1 MPVFAAPPGIPG
13 SPDRCSM
20 QCPPR
25 SGRTDRVN
33 EWALGAAA
41 SSSPSSESRY
51 RVASAATSQQRP
63 DSVATPGHPYGVRQ
77 PRSVCAVAEATAF
90 GPADTLNSVPGP
102 HRVVAALCALTLM
115 TSACTVSPPPAPQST
130 DTSKITTPPPPKA
143 TQIIMAI
150 DSIGP
155 GFNSH
160 LLSDQ
165 SPVNAAISSLVLPS
179 SFRPVPDPASPT
191 GSRWEL
197 DTTLLES
204 AVVTNENPFTVTYKI
219 RPEAQ
224 WTDNA
229 PIGADDFS
237 YLWRQMVS
245 HPGVVDP
252 AGYDLITGVQSV
264 EGGKTAVVTF
274 SQPYPAWREL
284 FNDILP
290 AHIVK
295 DVPGGFAAGL
305 ARALPVTGGQFRVEN
320 IDPQR
325 DEILLARNDRYWSA
339 PAKPDQV
346 LFRRGGATAAL
357 ADSIRNG
364 DTQVAQV
371 HGGAAAFAQLSAIP
385 DVRTARIV
393 TPRVMQLTL
402 RAQQA
407 ALADSQVR
415 KAILGLVDVDL
426 LASVGAGDDNTVTLA
441 QAQVRS
447 PSDPGYVPT
456 APPALTKEAA
466 LTLLANAGYQ
476 VEPVET
482 TPPATPGTPAP
493 ENNRGR
499 VTKDGVPLTLVLGVA
514 ANDPTAV
521 AVANTAADQLRN
533 VGIAASVA
541 ALDPVALY
549 GDALINNKVDAVVGW
564 HQAGGDLATALASRY
579 GCPAL
584 EATAVSTATPGPTSS
599 PSPSPTSNAPV
610 PPPPTT
616 TATPTT
622 PSPAP
627 ESGQLV
633 QAPSNITGIC
643 DRSIQ
648 PKIDAA
654 LDGTEDIGEVI
665 NAVESRLWNM
675 STVLPILQD
684 TTIVAAG
691 PSVQNVC
698 LSGAVPV
705 GIVGDAGMWVKAAQ

>member
-1 MPVFAAPPGIPG
+1 MPTTQRRVSAVYGSALVALLCVF
-13 SPDRCSM
+13 
-20 QCPPR
+20 
-25 SGRTDRVN
+25 
-33 EWALGAAA
+33 
-41 SSSPSSESRY
+41 
-51 RVASAATSQQRP
+51 
-63 DSVATPGHPYGVRQ
+63 
-77 PRSVCAVAEATAF
+77 
-90 GPADTLNSVPGP
+90 TLVTG
-102 HRVVAALCALTLM
+102 
-115 TSACTVSPPPAPQST
+115 CTVSPPPAPQST
-130 DTSKITTPPPPKA
+130 DTTESTPPPPMKA

-155 GFNSH
+155 GFNAH

-179 SFRPVPDPASPT
+179 SFRPVPDARTPT

-197 DTTLLES
+197 DTSLLES
-204 AVVTNENPFTVTYKI
+204 AEVTSEDPFTVTYKI

-229 PIGADDFS
+229 PIAADDYW

-245 HPGVVDP
+245 QSGAVDP

-274 SQPYPAWREL
+274 AQPYPAWREL

-305 ARALPVTGGQFRVEN
+305 VRALPVTGGQFRVES

-325 DEILLARNDRYWSA
+325 DEILLARNDRYWGE
-339 PAKPDQV
+339 PATPDLI
-346 LFRRGGATAAL
+346 LFRRGGAPAAL

-402 RAQQA
+402 RAQQP

-415 KAILGLVDVDL
+415 QAILGLLDVDL
-426 LASVGAGDDNTVTLA
+426 LAAVGAGDDNTVTLA

-456 APPALTKEAA
+456 APPAMTREQAMDMLGD
-466 LTLLANAGYQ
+466 AGYQ
-476 VEPVET
+476 VDPVAT
-482 TPPATPGTPAP
+482 TNPDPPTPSLP
-493 ENNRGR
+493 ENNRGQL
-499 VTKDGVPLTLVLGVA
+499 TKDGDPLSLVLGVA
-514 ANDPTAV
+514 ANDPTSV
-521 AVANTAADQLRN
+521 AVANTAADQLRS
-533 VGIAASVA
+533 VGIAASVS

-549 GDALINNKVDAVVGW
+549 GDALVNNRVDAVVGW

-584 EATAVSTATPGPTSS
+584 EATPVVTTTTS
-599 PSPSPTSNAPV
+599 PSPSPSPSPSSSPTSPQPD
-610 PPPPTT
+610 PPGTTT
-616 TATPTT
+616 TATPV
-622 PSPAP
+622 PAP
-627 ESGQLV
+627 ESGELV

-648 PKIDAA
+648 PRIDAA
-654 LDGTEDIGEVI
+654 LRGTANIGEVI
-665 NAVESRLWNM
+665 DDVEPSLWNM
-675 STVLPILQD
+675 WTVLPILQD

-691 PSVQNVC
+691 PSLQNVS
-698 LSGAVPV
+698 LTGVVPV
-705 GIVGDAGMWVKAAQ
+705 GIVGDAGDWVKLPQ

>member
-1 MPVFAAPPGIPG
+1 MIG
-13 SPDRCSM
+13 
-20 QCPPR
+20 
-25 SGRTDRVN
+25 
-33 EWALGAAA
+33 AL
-41 SSSPSSESRY
+41 
-51 RVASAATSQQRP
+51 V
-63 DSVATPGHPYGVRQ
+63 
-77 PRSVCAVAEATAF
+77 
-90 GPADTLNSVPGP
+90 SVP
-102 HRVVAALCALTLM
+102 ALLF
-115 TSACTVSPPPAPQST
+115 SGCTVSPPPAPQST
-130 DTSKITTPPPPKA
+130 ETTETTPPPPMKA

-155 GFNSH
+155 GFNPH

-165 SPVNAAISSLVLPS
+165 SPVNAAVASMVLPS
-179 SFRPVPDPASPT
+179 SFRPVPDPKSPT

-197 DTTLLES
+197 DPTLLES
-204 AVVTNENPFTVTYKI
+204 AEVTSENPFTVTYKI

-229 PIGADDFS
+229 PIAADDYW

-245 HPGVVDP
+245 QPGVVDP

-264 EGGKTAVVTF
+264 EGGKQAVVTF

-295 DVPGGFAAGL
+295 DIPGGFGAGL
-305 ARALPVTGGQFRVEN
+305 ARAMPVTGGQFRVES

-339 PAKPDQV
+339 PAKPDLV
-346 LFRRGGATAAL
+346 LFRRGGAPAAL

-371 HGGAAAFAQLSAIP
+371 HGGAATFAQLSAIP

-402 RAQQA
+402 RGQQPTLEQA
-407 ALADSQVR
+407 QVR
-415 KAILGLVDVDL
+415 KAILGLIDVDL

-456 APPALTKEAA
+456 APPAMSREAA
-466 LTLLANAGYQ
+466 LDLLRGAGYEI
-476 VEPVET
+476 EPAE
-482 TPPATPGTPAP
+482 PPAPGAPPAP
-493 ENNRGR
+493 GNGR
-499 VTKDGVPLTLVLGVA
+499 QRITKDGDPLSLVLGVA
-514 ANDPTAV
+514 SNDPTSV

-533 VGIAASVA
+533 VGIDASVL

-549 GDALINNKVDAVVGW
+549 GDALTNNRVDAVVGW
-564 HQAGGDLATALASRY
+564 HQAGGDLATSLASRY
-579 GCPAL
+579 GCRAL
-584 EATAVSTATPGPTSS
+584 EATAVSTAVPGVA
-599 PSPSPTSNAPV
+599 PSPSPKPTTSTAPAPV
-610 PPPPTT
+610 T
-616 TATPTT
+616 TPTST
-622 PSPAP
+622 QPIPAP
-627 ESGQLV
+627 DSGALV

-643 DRSIQ
+643 DHSIQ
-648 PKIDAA
+648 QKIDAA
-654 LDGTEDIGEVI
+654 LDGSQNIAEVI
-665 NAVESRLWNM
+665 QAVEPKLWNM

-691 PSVQNVC
+691 PSVQNVS
-698 LSGAVPV
+698 LTGAVPV
-705 GIVGDAGMWVKAAQ
+705 GIVGDAGSWTKGR

>member
-1 MPVFAAPPGIPG
+1 MPTPLRRAHLTVG
-13 SPDRCSM
+13 
-20 QCPPR
+20 
-25 SGRTDRVN
+25 
-33 EWALGAAA
+33 AL
-41 SSSPSSESRY
+41 
-51 RVASAATSQQRP
+51 V
-63 DSVATPGHPYGVRQ
+63 
-77 PRSVCAVAEATAF
+77 
-90 GPADTLNSVPGP
+90 SVP
-102 HRVVAALCALTLM
+102 TLLF
-115 TSACTVSPPPAPQST
+115 SGCTVSPPPAPQST
-130 DTSKITTPPPPKA
+130 ETTETTPPPPVKA

-155 GFNSH
+155 GFNPH

-165 SPVNAAISSLVLPS
+165 SPVNAAVASMVLPS
-179 SFRPVPDPASPT
+179 SFRPVPDPKSPT
-191 GSRWEL
+191 GSNWEL
-197 DTTLLES
+197 DPTLLES
-204 AVVTNENPFTVTYKI
+204 AEVTSENPFTVTYKI

-229 PIGADDFS
+229 PIAADDYW

-245 HPGVVDP
+245 QPGVVDP

-264 EGGKTAVVTF
+264 EGGKQAVVTF

-295 DVPGGFAAGL
+295 DIPGGFGAGL
-305 ARALPVTGGQFRVEN
+305 ARAMPVTGGQFRVES

-325 DEILLARNDRYWSA
+325 DEILLARNDRYWSV
-339 PAKPDQV
+339 PAKPDLV
-346 LFRRGGATAAL
+346 LFRRGGAPAAL

-371 HGGAAAFAQLSAIP
+371 HGGAATFAQLSAIP

-402 RAQQA
+402 RGQQPTLEQA
-407 ALADSQVR
+407 QVR
-415 KAILGLVDVDL
+415 KAILGLIDVDL

-456 APPALTKEAA
+456 APPAMSREAA
-466 LTLLANAGYQ
+466 LDLLRGAGYQ
-476 VEPVET
+476 IEPVTE
-482 TPPATPGTPAP
+482 PPAPGAPPAP
-493 ENNRGR
+493 DNGR
-499 VTKDGVPLTLVLGVA
+499 QRITKDGAPLALVLGVA
-514 ANDPTAV
+514 SNDPTSV

-533 VGIAASVA
+533 VGIDASVL

-549 GDALINNKVDAVVGW
+549 GDALTNNRVDAVVGW
-564 HQAGGDLATALASRY
+564 HQAGGDLATSLASRY
-579 GCPAL
+579 GCRAL
-584 EATAVSTATPGPTSS
+584 EATAVSTAVPGVA
-599 PSPSPTSNAPV
+599 PSPSSPK
-610 PPPPTT
+610 PTT
-616 TATPTT
+616 SAAPAPSATPTPT
-622 PSPAP
+622 STQPIPAP
-627 ESGQLV
+627 DSGELV

-643 DRSIQ
+643 DHSIQ

-654 LDGTEDIGEVI
+654 LDGSQNIAEVI
-665 NAVESRLWNM
+665 QAVEPKLWNM

-691 PSVQNVC
+691 PSVQNVS
-698 LSGAVPV
+698 LTGAVPV
-705 GIVGDAGMWVKAAQ
+705 GIVGDAGSWTKGR

>member
-1 MPVFAAPPGIPG
+1 MPTRL
-13 SPDRCSM
+13 SL
-20 QCPPR
+20 R
-25 SGRTDRVN
+25 SRVHLT
-33 EWALGAAA
+33 LGALI
-41 SSSPSSESRY
+41 S
-51 RVASAATSQQRP
+51 
-63 DSVATPGHPYGVRQ
+63 TP
-77 PRSVCAVAEATAF
+77 
-90 GPADTLNSVPGP
+90 
-102 HRVVAALCALTLM
+102 ALLF
-115 TSACTVSPPPAPQST
+115 SGCTVSPPPAPQST
-130 DTSKITTPPPPKA
+130 ETTQVTPPPPAKA
-143 TQIIMAI
+143 MQVIMAI

-155 GFNSH
+155 GFNPH

-165 SPVNAAISSLVLPS
+165 SPVNAAIAALVLPS
-179 SFRPVPDPASPT
+179 SFRPVPDPKSPT

-204 AVVTNENPFTVTYKI
+204 AEVTSQNPFTVTYKI

-229 PIGADDFS
+229 PIAADDYW
-237 YLWRQMVS
+237 YLWRQMVGQ
-245 HPGVVDP
+245 PGVVDP

-264 EGGKTAVVTF
+264 DGGKQVVVSF
-274 SQPYPAWREL
+274 SQPYPAWQEL

-295 DVPGGFAAGL
+295 DVPGGFGAGL
-305 ARALPVTGGQFRVEN
+305 ARAMPVTGGQFRVES

-325 DEILLARNDRYWSA
+325 DEILLARNDRFWSV
-339 PAKPDQV
+339 PAKPDLV
-346 LFRRGGATAAL
+346 LFRRGGAPAAL

-364 DTQVAQV
+364 DTQVAQI
-371 HGGAAAFAQLSAIP
+371 HGGAATFAQLSAIP

-393 TPRVMQLTL
+393 TPRVLQLTL
-402 RAQQA
+402 RAQEPK
-407 ALADSQVR
+407 LADTQVR
-415 KAILGLVDVDL
+415 KAILNLIDVDL

-456 APPALTKEAA
+456 APPAMSRDAA
-466 LTLLANAGYQ
+466 LGLLQGAGYQ
-476 VEPVET
+476 IEP
-482 TPPATPGTPAP
+482 AAIAPGNSLPD
-493 ENNRGR
+493 NGR
-499 VTKDGVPLTLVLGVA
+499 QRITKDGVPLSLVLGVA
-514 ANDPTAV
+514 SNDPTSV

-533 VGIAASVA
+533 VGIDASVL

-549 GDALINNKVDAVVGW
+549 GDASTNNRVDAIVGW

-579 GCPAL
+579 GCRAL
-584 EATAVSTATPGPTSS
+584 EATAVSTTVPG
-599 PSPSPTSNAPV
+599 
-610 PPPPTT
+610 PPPPSSAPTSKTT
-616 TATPTT
+616 TTVPPVTATTVT
-622 PSPAP
+622 PPPQVPALDF
-627 ESGQLV
+627 GDLV

-654 LDGTEDIGEVI
+654 LDGSQNIADVI
-665 NAVESRLWNM
+665 QAVEPRLWNM

-691 PSVQNVC
+691 PSVQNVS

-705 GIVGDAGMWVKAAQ
+705 GIVGDAGDWVKSK

>member
-1 MPVFAAPPGIPG
+1 LT
-13 SPDRCSM
+13 S
-20 QCPPR
+20 
-25 SGRTDRVN
+25 
-33 EWALGAAA
+33 ALLL
-41 SSSPSSESRY
+41 
-51 RVASAATSQQRP
+51 V
-63 DSVATPGHPYGVRQ
+63 
-77 PRSVCAVAEATAF
+77 
-90 GPADTLNSVPGP
+90 
-102 HRVVAALCALTLM
+102 
-115 TSACTVSPPPAPQST
+115 SACTVSPPPAPQST
-130 DTSKITTPPPPKA
+130 ETSESTPPPPTKA
-143 TQIIMAI
+143 TQIIVAI

-197 DTTLLES
+197 DTTLLVS
-204 AVVTNENPFTVTYKI
+204 AEVTSEEPFTVTYKI

-229 PIGADDFS
+229 PIAADDYW
-237 YLWRQMVS
+237 YLWRQMVAE
-245 HPGVVDP
+245 PGVVDP

-305 ARALPVTGGQFRVEN
+305 VRALPVTGGQFRVES

-325 DEILLARNDRYWSA
+325 DEILLARNDRYWGV
-339 PAKPDQV
+339 PAKPDLV
-346 LFRRGGATAAL
+346 LFRRGGAPAAL

-371 HGGAAAFAQLSAIP
+371 HGGQAAFAQLSAIP

-402 RAQQA
+402 RAQQP

-415 KAILGLVDVDL
+415 KAILGLLDVDL
-426 LASVGAGDDNTVTLA
+426 LASVGAGSDNTVTLA

-447 PSDPGYVPT
+447 PSDPGYTPT
-456 APPALTKEAA
+456 APPAMTKEAA
-466 LTLLANAGYQ
+466 LALLAGAGYQ
-476 VEPVET
+476 VQPVET
-482 TPPATPGTPAP
+482 PPPSTPGTPAP
-493 ENNRGR
+493 DNNRGR
-499 VTKDGVPLTLVLGVA
+499 ITKDGQPLTLVLGVA
-514 ANDPTAV
+514 ANDQTSV
-521 AVANTAADQLRN
+521 AVANTAADQLRS
-533 VGIAASVA
+533 VGISASVL
-541 ALDPVALY
+541 ALDPPALY
-549 GDALINNKVDAVVGW
+549 GEALDQNRYDAIVGW
-564 HQAGGDLATALASRY
+564 HQAGGDLATVLASRY

-584 EATAVSTATPGPTSS
+584 EATAV
-599 PSPSPTSNAPV
+599 
-610 PPPPTT
+610 PTT
-616 TATPTT
+616 TAQGTPTPTTTSATT
-622 PSPAP
+622 PSPTRPPPAPPSTVTSPSPEP

-633 QAPSNITGIC
+633 QAPSNLTGIC

-654 LDGTEDIGEVI
+654 LLGTENIGEVL
-665 NAVESRLWNM
+665 NAVEPRLWNM

-684 TTIVAAG
+684 TTIVASG
-691 PSVQNVC
+691 PSVQNVS
-698 LSGAVPV
+698 LTGAVPV
-705 GIVGDAGMWVKAAQ
+705 GIVGDAGNWVKPAQ

>member
-1 MPVFAAPPGIPG
+1 M
-13 SPDRCSM
+13 
-20 QCPPR
+20 
-25 SGRTDRVN
+25 
-33 EWALGAAA
+33 
-41 SSSPSSESRY
+41 
-51 RVASAATSQQRP
+51 TS
-63 DSVATPGHPYGVRQ
+63 
-77 PRSVCAVAEATAF
+77 
-90 GPADTLNSVPGP
+90 L
-102 HRVVAALCALTLM
+102 VVAG
-115 TSACTVSPPPAPQST
+115 CTVSPPPAPQST
-130 DTSKITTPPPPKA
+130 ETTNTAPPPPVKA
-143 TQIIMAI
+143 MQIIMAI

-179 SFRPVPDPASPT
+179 SFRPIPDSTTPT
-191 GSRWEL
+191 GSRWEM
-197 DTTLLES
+197 DPTLLVS
-204 AVVTNENPFTVTYKI
+204 AEVTNEDPFTVTYQI
-219 RPEAQ
+219 RPEAA

-229 PIGADDFS
+229 PIGADDYW

-245 HPGVVDP
+245 VPGVVDP

-295 DVPGGFAAGL
+295 DVPGGFGAGL
-305 ARALPVTGGQFRVEN
+305 TRALPVTGGQFRVDN

-325 DEILLARNDRYWSA
+325 DEILLARNDRYWGE
-339 PAKPDQV
+339 PATPDQI
-346 LFRRGGATAAL
+346 LFRRGGAPAAL

-371 HGGAAAFAQLSAIP
+371 HGGQAAFAQLSAIP

-402 RAQQA
+402 RAQQP
-407 ALADSQVR
+407 ALTDLQVR
-415 KAILGLVDVDL
+415 RALFGLLDVDL
-426 LASVGAGDDNTVTLA
+426 LAAVGAGSDNTVTLA

-456 APPALTKEAA
+456 APPVITREAA
-466 LTLLANAGYQ
+466 LGLLADAGYQ

-482 TPPATPGTPAP
+482 PLTTTPGTPGPDEA
-493 ENNRGR
+493 RGQI
-499 VTKDGVPLTLVLGVA
+499 TKDGEPLTIVLGVA
-514 ANDPTAV
+514 ANDPTSI

-533 VGIAASVA
+533 VGIAASVS
-541 ALDPVALY
+541 ALDPVTLY
-549 GDALINNKVDAVVGW
+549 SDAMVNNSVDAVVGW
-564 HQAGGDLATALASRY
+564 HSAGGDLATALASRY

-584 EATAVSTATPGPTSS
+584 VAAPVSTVTPVPSVTTTLPKSTRPGSTPPKTSS
-599 PSPSPTSNAPV
+599 TVTSAP
-610 PPPPTT
+610 PASTPTT
-616 TATPTT
+616 TATD
-622 PSPAP
+622 AP
-627 ESGQLV
+627 EPSDSTGELV
-633 QAPSNITGIC
+633 QAPSNLTGIC

-648 PKIDAA
+648 PRIDAA
-654 LDGTEDIGEVI
+654 LRGTEEIAKVI
-665 NAVESRLWNM
+665 DAVEPRLWNL

-691 PSVQNVC
+691 PRVAGVS
-698 LSGAVPV
+698 LTGAVPV
-705 GIVGDAGMWVKAAQ
+705 GIVGDAGKWVKQP

>member
-1 MPVFAAPPGIPG
+1 MPTTQ
-13 SPDRCSM
+13 R
-20 QCPPR
+20 
-25 SGRTDRVN
+25 RV
-33 EWALGAAA
+33 
-41 SSSPSSESRY
+41 R
-51 RVASAATSQQRP
+51 
-63 DSVATPGHPYGVRQ
+63 
-77 PRSVCAVAEATAF
+77 AVA
-90 GPADTLNSVPGP
+90 G
-102 HRVVAALCALTLM
+102 ALLAVLALVTG
-115 TSACTVSPPPAPQST
+115 CTVSPPPAPQST
-130 DTSKITTPPPPKA
+130 DTTEVTPPPPMKA

-155 GFNSH
+155 GFNAH

-179 SFRPVPDPASPT
+179 SFRPIPDARTPT

-197 DTTLLES
+197 DTSLLES
-204 AVVTNENPFTVTYKI
+204 AEVTGQDPFTVTYKI

-229 PIGADDFS
+229 PIAADDYW

-245 HPGVVDP
+245 QPGAVDP

-284 FNDILP
+284 FNNILP

-295 DVPGGFAAGL
+295 DVPGGFGAGL
-305 ARALPVTGGQFRVEN
+305 VRAMPVSGGQFRVES

-325 DEILLARNDRYWSA
+325 DEILLARNDRYWGEA
-339 PAKPDQV
+339 ATPDLV
-346 LFRRGGATAAL
+346 LFRRGGAPAAL

-402 RAQQA
+402 RVQQP
-407 ALADSQVR
+407 ALADDQVR
-415 KAILGLVDVDL
+415 QAILGLLDVDL
-426 LASVGAGDDNTVTLA
+426 LAAVGAGDENTVTLA

-456 APPALTKEAA
+456 APPAMTREEAVG
-466 LTLLANAGYQ
+466 LLADAGYQ
-476 VEPVET
+476 IEPVAT
-482 TPPATPGTPAP
+482 TTSAPPTPSLP
-493 ENNRGR
+493 ENNRGHL
-499 VTKDGVPLTLVLGVA
+499 TKDGEPLTLVLGVA
-514 ANDPTAV
+514 VNDPTSV

-533 VGIAASVA
+533 VGITATVS
-541 ALDPVALY
+541 ALDPVTLY
-549 GDALINNKVDAVVGW
+549 GDALVNNRVDAVVGW
-564 HQAGGDLATALASRY
+564 HQAGGDLATSLASRY

-584 EATAVSTATPGPTSS
+584 EATEVATTTASPSATPTRSGTSS
-599 PSPSPTSNAPV
+599 PTS
-610 PPPPTT
+610 PPPEAPGTTT
-616 TATPTT
+616 TAAPT
-622 PSPAP
+622 PAP
-627 ESGQLV
+627 ETGQLV

-648 PKIDAA
+648 PRIDAA
-654 LDGTEDIGEVI
+654 LRGTAEIGEVI
-665 NAVESRLWNM
+665 DEVESRLWNM
-675 STVLPILQD
+675 WTVLPILQD

-691 PSVQNVC
+691 PSLQNVS
-698 LSGAVPV
+698 LTGVVPV
-705 GIVGDAGMWVKAAQ
+705 GIVGDAGRWVKLPK

>member
-1 MPVFAAPPGIPG
+1 MPDTICG
-13 SPDRCSM
+13 SR
-20 QCPPR
+20 
-25 SGRTDRVN
+25 G
-33 EWALGAAA
+33 
-41 SSSPSSESRY
+41 
-51 RVASAATSQQRP
+51 RVALP
-63 DSVATPGHPYGVRQ
+63 VRG
-77 PRSVCAVAEATAF
+77 PVRFRSV
-90 GPADTLNSVPGP
+90 DTLRDVPSPLRRAHRTIGVLISVP
-102 HRVVAALCALTLM
+102 ALLL
-115 TSACTVSPPPAPQST
+115 SSCTVSPPPAPQST
-130 DTSKITTPPPPKA
+130 ETTETTPPPPMKA

-155 GFNSH
+155 GFNPH

-165 SPVNAAISSLVLPS
+165 SPVNAAVAAMVLPS
-179 SFRPVPDPASPT
+179 SFRPIPDPKSLT

-204 AVVTNENPFTVTYKI
+204 AEVTSENPFTVTYKI

-229 PIGADDFS
+229 PIAADDYW

-245 HPGVVDP
+245 QPGVVDP

-264 EGGKTAVVTF
+264 EGGKQAVVTF

-290 AHIVK
+290 AHIIK
-295 DVPGGFAAGL
+295 DVPGGFGAGL
-305 ARALPVTGGQFRVEN
+305 ARAMPVTGGQFRVES

-325 DEILLARNDRYWSA
+325 DEILLARNDRYWSV
-339 PAKPDQV
+339 PAKPDLV
-346 LFRRGGATAAL
+346 LFRRGGAPAAL

-371 HGGAAAFAQLSAIP
+371 HGGAATFAQLSAIP

-402 RAQQA
+402 RGQQPT
-407 ALADSQVR
+407 LAEAQVR
-415 KAILGLVDVDL
+415 KAILGLIDVDL

-456 APPALTKEAA
+456 APPAMSRETA
-466 LTLLANAGYQ
+466 LDLLRGAGYQ
-476 VEPVET
+476 IEPEEA
-482 TPPATPGTPAP
+482 PPAPGAPPAP
-493 ENNRGR
+493 DNGR
-499 VTKDGVPLTLVLGVA
+499 QRITKDGVALSLVLGVA
-514 ANDPTAV
+514 SNDPTSV

-533 VGIAASVA
+533 VGIDASVL

-549 GDALINNKVDAVVGW
+549 GDALTNNRVDAVVGW

-579 GCPAL
+579 GCRAL
-584 EATAVSTATPGPTSS
+584 EATAVSTAVPGVA
-599 PSPSPTSNAPV
+599 PSPSTKPS
-610 PPPPTT
+610 T
-616 TATPTT
+616 TAA
-622 PSPAP
+622 PSPATTP
-627 ESGQLV
+627 TPTQPIPAPDSGELV
-633 QAPSNITGIC
+633 QAPSNISGIC
-643 DRSIQ
+643 ERSIQ

-654 LDGTEDIGEVI
+654 LDGSENIAEVI
-665 NAVESRLWNM
+665 QAVEPRLWSM
-675 STVLPILQD
+675 ATVLPILQD

-691 PSVQNVC
+691 PSVQNVS

-705 GIVGDAGMWVKAAQ
+705 GIVGDAGSWTKTR

>member
-1 MPVFAAPPGIPG
+1 VPT
-13 SPDRCSM
+13 R
-20 QCPPR
+20 QR
-25 SGRTDRVN
+25 R
-33 EWALGAAA
+33 AAA
-41 SSSPSSESRY
+41 VFGALAI
-51 RVASAATSQQRP
+51 VA
-63 DSVATPGHPYGVRQ
+63 
-77 PRSVCAVAEATAF
+77 
-90 GPADTLNSVPGP
+90 
-102 HRVVAALCALTLM
+102 
-115 TSACTVSPPPAPQST
+115 SACTVSPPPAPQST
-130 DTSKITTPPPPKA
+130 ETSQSSTPPPPRA

-155 GFNSH
+155 GFNPH

-179 SFRPVPDPASPT
+179 SFRPIADPASPT

-197 DTTLLES
+197 DTTLLTS
-204 AVVTNENPFTVTYKI
+204 AEVTNQNPFTVTYKI

-229 PIGADDFS
+229 PIAADDFW

-245 HPGVVDP
+245 QPGVVDP

-264 EGGKTAVVTF
+264 EGGKQAVVTF

-305 ARALPVTGGQFRVEN
+305 VRALPVTGGQFRVEN

-325 DEILLARNDRYWSA
+325 DEILLARNDRYWGA
-339 PAKPDQV
+339 PAQPDQI
-346 LFRRGGATAAL
+346 LFRRAGAPAAL

-364 DTQVAQV
+364 DSQVAQV

-393 TPRVMQLTL
+393 TPRVMQLSL
-402 RAQQA
+402 RAQQDK
-407 ALADSQVR
+407 LADPAVR
-415 KAILGLVDVDL
+415 KAILGLLDVDL
-426 LASVGAGDDNTVTLA
+426 LAAVGAGSDNTVTLA

-456 APPALTKEAA
+456 APPALTKDAA
-466 LTLLANAGYQ
+466 LALLGTSGYQ
-476 VEPVET
+476 VEAEPAST
-482 TPPATPGTPAP
+482 TPTPPQPTTPGTPP
-493 ENNRGR
+493 TENTRGR
-499 VTKDGVPLTLVLGVA
+499 ISKDGVTLSLVFGVA
-514 ANDPTAV
+514 ANDPTSV
-521 AVANTAADQLRN
+521 AVANTAADQLRS
-533 VGIAASVA
+533 VGIAASVL
-541 ALDPVALY
+541 ALDPPLLY
-549 GDALINNKVDAVVGW
+549 GDALAQNRVDAIVGW
-564 HQAGGDLATALASRY
+564 HQAGGDLATSLASRY

-584 EATAVSTATPGPTSS
+584 EATPVPTATSGVPTPSSTSKSPAPTS
-599 PSPSPTSNAPV
+599 PSGTA
-610 PPPPTT
+610 TT
-616 TATPTT
+616 TPTPTT
-622 PSPAP
+622 ASPAP
-627 ESGQLV
+627 ESGALV

-648 PKIDAA
+648 PKIVDA
-654 LDGTEDIGEVI
+654 LHGTEDIGKVI
-665 NAVESRLWNM
+665 DAVEPRLWNM

-691 PSVQNVC
+691 PSVQNVS
-698 LSGAVPV
+698 LTGAVPV
-705 GIVGDAGMWVKAAQ
+705 GIVGDAGKWVKAPQ